1 MTPRND
7 AEQTCQLVYSRSTS
21 RLNSRVPIALEWSE
35 GGGTCRAE
43 GHTLDVSP
51 KGCLAV
57 FPQAFTIGQRLR
69 IRNLVNQVTADAVLI
84 WQGHEGR
91 GGWELGV
98 ELIEPPQNF
107 WALEL

>member
-1 MTPRND
+1 MRRD
-7 AEQTCQLVYSRSTS
+7 RSEQPQRVTFARSTS

-35 GGGTCRAE
+35 EGTTRRAQ

-57 FPQAFTIGQRLR
+57 FPQDFTVGQRLR
-69 IRNLVNQVTADAVLI
+69 IRNLVNQETADAVLV
-84 WQGHEGR
+84 WKGHEGR

-98 ELIEPPQNF
+98 ELIKPPQNF
-107 WALEL
+107 WELEL